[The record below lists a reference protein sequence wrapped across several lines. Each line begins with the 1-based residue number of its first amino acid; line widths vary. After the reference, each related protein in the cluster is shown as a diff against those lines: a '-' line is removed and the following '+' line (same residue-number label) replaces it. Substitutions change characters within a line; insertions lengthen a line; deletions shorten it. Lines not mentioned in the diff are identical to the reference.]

1 MRAYLNDPAEIYRQS
16 FATIRAMAD
25 LSGLPASVRPIAER
39 VIHSCG
45 MTDIIADLRISD
57 DLPDAIARALRE
69 KKPIFT
75 DSEMVR
81 HGIIARLLPEGSEI
95 VCTLND
101 TKARELGLAR
111 QITRSAAAVSLWL
124 PRLQGAVVV
133 IGNAPTALFALLEAL
148 DHGVDRPAAIV
159 GFPVGFIGAQESKDE
174 LAQNPRGVPFATL
187 LGRRG
192 GSAMASSVINAVTS
206 GLNNE

>member
-1 MRAYLNDPAEIYRQS
+1 VRDYLRDPAEIYRQS
-16 FATIRAMAD
+16 FAAIRAAAD
-25 LSGLPASVRPIAER
+25 LSSLPTSTRGIAER

-45 MTDIIADLRISD
+45 MTDIVADLRISGE
-57 DLPDAIARALRE
+57 LPHAIAGALKERM
-69 KKPIFT
+69 PIFT

-81 HGIIARLLPEGSEI
+81 HGIIARMLPPGVEV

-101 TKARELGLAR
+101 EAARALGLGR

-124 PRLQGAVVV
+124 PRLKGAVAV

-148 DHGVDRPAAIV
+148 DAGADRPAAIV

-174 LAQNPRGVPFATL
+174 LAENPRGVPFATI

-192 GSAMASSVINAVTS
+192 GSAMASSVINAVTADMI
-206 GLNNE
+206 

>member
-1 MRAYLNDPAEIYRQS
+1 MRDYLRDPAEIYRQS
-16 FATIRAMAD
+16 FAAIRATAD
-25 LSGLPASVRPIAER
+25 LSSLPQSARGIAER

-45 MTDIIADLRISD
+45 MTDIVEDLRISAELHD
-57 DLPDAIARALRE
+57 VIARALKDR
-69 KKPIFT
+69 KPIFT

-81 HGIIARLLPEGSEI
+81 HGIIARMLPKYVEI

-101 TKARELGLAR
+101 DAARTFGLER

-124 PRLQGAVVV
+124 PRLRDAVVV

-148 DHGVDRPAAIV
+148 DAGADRPAAIV
-159 GFPVGFIGAQESKDE
+159 GFPVGFIGARESKDE
-174 LAQNPRGVPFATL
+174 LAENPRGVPFATL

-192 GSAMASSVINAVTS
+192 GSAMASSVVNAVTAD
-206 GLNNE
+206 LNL

>member
-1 MRAYLNDPAEIYRQS
+1 MKDYLRDPSEIYRES
-16 FATIRAMAD
+16 FATIRAIAD
-25 LSGLPASVRPIAER
+25 LSRLPASTHSIAER

-45 MTDIIADLRISD
+45 MPDIVTDLRVSAN
-57 DLPDAIARALRE
+57 LPEVIARALR
-69 KKPIFT
+69 KGKPIFT

-81 HGIIARLLPEGSEI
+81 HGIIARMLPPDVEI

-101 TKARELGLAR
+101 ETAREAGLAR

-124 PRLQGAVVV
+124 PRLEGSVVV

-148 DHGVDRPAAIV
+148 DSGADRPAAIV
-159 GFPVGFIGAQESKDE
+159 GFPVGFIGAAESKDE
-174 LAQNPRGVPFATL
+174 LAANPRGIPFATL

-192 GSAMASSVINAVTS
+192 GSAMASSVVNAVTA
-206 GLNNE
+206 GMNV

>member
-1 MRAYLNDPAEIYRQS
+1 VREYLNDPAEIYRQS
-16 FATIRAMAD
+16 FATIRALAD
-25 LSGLPASVRPIAER
+25 LSSLPASARSIAER

-45 MTDIIADLRISD
+45 MTDIVADLRISE
-57 DLPDAIARALRE
+57 DLPDAIAQAL
-69 KKPIFT
+69 KDQKPIFT

-81 HGIIARLLPEGSEI
+81 HGIIARMLPEGSEI

-101 TKARELGLAR
+101 GKARELGLAR
-111 QITRSAAAVSLWL
+111 RITRSAAAVSLWL

-148 DHGVDRPAAIV
+148 DQGADRPAAIV
-159 GFPVGFIGAQESKDE
+159 GFPVGFIGARESKDE
-174 LAQNPRGVPFATL
+174 LAEDPRGVPFATL

-192 GSAMASSVINAVTS
+192 GSAMASSVINAVTADM
-206 GLNNE
+206 NNE

>member
-1 MRAYLNDPAEIYRQS
+1 VRDYLREPAEIYRQS
-16 FATIRAMAD
+16 FAAIRAMAD
-25 LSGLPASVRPIAER
+25 LSGLPQPTRHIAER

-45 MTDIIADLRISD
+45 MTEIVADLRISAA
-57 DLPDAIARALRE
+57 LPEAIAQALKD

-81 HGIIARLLPEGSEI
+81 HGIIARMLPRGVEI
-95 VCTLND
+95 ICTLND
-101 TKARELGLAR
+101 DGTRALCLAR
-111 QITRSAAAVSLWL
+111 KITRSAAAVSLWL

-133 IGNAPTALFALLEAL
+133 IGNAPTALFALLEAI
-148 DHGVDRPAAIV
+148 DAGADRPAAIV
-159 GFPVGFIGAQESKDE
+159 GFPVGFIGASESKDE

-192 GSAMASSVINAVTS
+192 GSAMAASVINAVAADLS
-206 GLNNE
+206 S

>member
-1 MRAYLNDPAEIYRQS
+1 VRAYLNDPAEIYRQS

-25 LSGLPASVRPIAER
+25 LSSLPASARPIAER

-45 MTDIIADLRISD
+45 MTDIVADLRISD
-57 DLPDAIARALRE
+57 HLPDAIARALRE

-101 TKARELGLAR
+101 PKARELGLAR

-148 DHGVDRPAAIV
+148 DHGADRPAAIV

-206 GLNNE
+206 GLINE